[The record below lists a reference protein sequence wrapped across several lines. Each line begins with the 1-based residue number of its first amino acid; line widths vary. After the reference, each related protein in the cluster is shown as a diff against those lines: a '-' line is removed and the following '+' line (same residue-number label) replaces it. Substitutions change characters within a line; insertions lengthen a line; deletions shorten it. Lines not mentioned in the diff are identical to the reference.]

1 MKNNK
6 KIKIHVKN
14 NHWAAG
20 SFPTDAEG
28 EKNFTITRD
37 HLDQALKN
45 FPEIKEKVEIF
56 VDWDEDN
63 FKTSMANS
71 DILVA
76 WNFSTIN
83 NSMEVKVGQLYK
95 IDFNV
100 ENYGSIK
107 SSGKAIYDV
116 SPKLLKKYFV
126 EIDCFCYKKQT
137 LLSGEKSTYSITFY
151 IDPKMINDLNVNDM
165 KNISISYTF
174 LDSKNG

>member
-1 MKNNK
+1 MFKKKKFSKIYLAGLFLLLLIISVFVAIIFEKTKKDNNQ
-6 KIKIHVKN
+6 KI
-14 NHWAAG
+14 
-20 SFPTDAEG
+20 
-28 EKNFTITRD
+28 ITLN
-37 HLDQALKN
+37 LDT
-45 FPEIKEKVEIF
+45 KVE
-56 VDWDEDN
+56 EN
-63 FKTSMANS
+63 LS
-71 DILVA
+71 

-83 NSMEVKVGQLYK
+83 NSMEITIGQLYK

-107 SSGKAIYDV
+107 SSGKAIYHV